1 MEKYEE
7 LLESAYKKLPEV
19 SSVEAVRLEIPLLKS
34 SLSGNKTIIS
44 NLDAVAKAVRRDIN
58 HVFKFFQRELAASG
72 DMKGTEAIFIGKFKN
87 EFLNAKVEKYVKEYI
102 KKHLANGY
110 MSFLSQNIHKINA
123 DLLKLLGIRG
133 NLDEHKNGKI
143 KELTYFR

>member
-1 MEKYEE
+1 MKMIIKIPGDEDAFKKYLASLVEE
-7 LLESAYKKLPEV
+7 Y
-19 SSVEAVRLEIPLLKS
+19 
-34 SLSGNKTIIS
+34 
-44 NLDAVAKAVRRDIN
+44 
-58 HVFKFFQRELAASG
+58 
-72 DMKGTEAIFIGKFKN
+72 
-87 EFLNAKVEKYVKEYI
+87 VEKYVKEYI

>member
-1 MEKYEE
+1 MKMIIKIPGDEDAFKKYLASLVEEYVEKY
-7 LLESAYKKLPEV
+7 
-19 SSVEAVRLEIPLLKS
+19 
-34 SLSGNKTIIS
+34 
-44 NLDAVAKAVRRDIN
+44 AKEYI
-58 HVFKFFQRELAASG
+58 K
-72 DMKGTEAIFIGKFKN
+72 
-87 EFLNAKVEKYVKEYI
+87 KYVKEYI

-143 KELTYFR
+143 KELACFK